1 MEYKTYKILEKNPMI
16 GGFPIGIILT
26 AILFIGLAFILIFKN
41 FIFSIIALVF
51 GYVIISVQLKF
62 KKEGQFI
69 DFLNQKS
76 QGNNDFTFNK
86 PMKELL
92 TQHKLK
98 NNNEKQLNNEKLIKN
113 EKQLN
118 N

>member
-51 GYVIISVQLKF
+51 GYVITSVQLKF
-62 KKEGQFI
+62 KKEDQFI
-69 DFLNQKS
+69 DFLKVKS

-98 NNNEKQLNNEKLIKN
+98 NNNEKQLNN
-113 EKQLN
+113 
-118 N
+118 

>member
-26 AILFIGLAFILIFKN
+26 AILFIGLAFILIFKS

-51 GYVIISVQLKF
+51 GYVITSVQLKF
-62 KKEGQFI
+62 KKEDQFI
-69 DFLNQKS
+69 DFLKVKS

>member
-51 GYVIISVQLKF
+51 GYVIISIQLKF

-69 DFLNQKS
+69 DFLNQKA
-76 QGNNDFTFNK
+76 QGSNDFTFNK
-86 PMKELL
+86 PMKEIL

-98 NNNEKQLNNEKLIKN
+98 KQ
-113 EKQLN
+113 Q
-118 N
+118 

>member
-26 AILFIGLAFILIFKN
+26 ALLFIGLAFILIFKS

-51 GYVIISVQLKF
+51 GYVIISIQLKF
-62 KKEGQFI
+62 RKEGQFI

-76 QGNNDFTFNK
+76 QGSNDFTFNK
-86 PMKELL
+86 PIKEIL

-98 NNNEKQLNNEKLIKN
+98 KSSNE
-113 EKQLN
+113 
-118 N
+118 

>member
-41 FIFSIIALVF
+41 FIFSIIALIF

-69 DFLNQKS
+69 EFLNQKS
-76 QGNNDFTFNK
+76 QGSNDFTFNK
-86 PMKELL
+86 PMREIL

-98 NNNEKQLNNEKLIKN
+98 KQ
-113 EKQLN
+113 Q
-118 N
+118 